1 MRISDWSSD
10 VCSSDLAVFVEVEI
24 GPESRRAKPAADHLR
39 RREAEPWQ
47 YRRSRRLVRHDCNPR
62 CPDDAPGRGLE
73 PVERVARPGTGDER
87 RIVVRWRN
95 DRRGAG
101 LAVALPQQFDAV
113 RATCGVAVADA
124 ERLPGDIRHRAEMG
138 TFGVTF

>member
-10 VCSSDLAVFVEVEI
+10 VCSSDLA
-24 GPESRRAKPAADHLR
+24 
-39 RREAEPWQ
+39 
-47 YRRSRRLVRHDCNPR
+47 
-62 CPDDAPGRGLE
+62 PGRGLE
-73 PVERVARPGTGDER
+73 PVERIARPGTGDER

-101 LAVALPQQFDAV
+101 LAVALPQQIDAV

-124 ERLPGDIRHRAEMG
+124 ERLPGAMSHSAALRA
-138 TFGVTF
+138 FGVTFFGRTPEHRLRHRTRRDEWRYSPQLHFRY